1 MIEIRLFRDTDAEKT
16 AEMIAT
22 TLKISNSR
30 DYSEKFIE
38 ENIKSHDADVLIQ
51 KAKKGHFFV
60 ACDKEKIVGCGG
72 ITGYWGS
79 LTESFIMTFFV
90 LPDYQKQGIG
100 KKIMQTLENDEIF
113 KRAERIEIAAS
124 ITACDF
130 YKKMGYTL
138 KDATRGVDEY
148 GTIRLEKFK

>member
-1 MIEIRLFRDTDAEKT
+1 MIEIKRFHDTDATET

-30 DYSEKFIE
+30 DYSEQFIE
-38 ENIKSHDADVLIQ
+38 DNIKSHNAASLIQ
-51 KAKKGHFFV
+51 RAKKGHFFV
-60 ACDKEKIVGCGG
+60 ARDKEKIVGCGG

-79 LTESFIMTFFV
+79 LTESFIMTVFV
-90 LPDYQKQGIG
+90 LPDYQKLGIG
-100 KKIMQTLENDEIF
+100 KKIIRTIENDEFF

-130 YKKMGYTL
+130 YKKLGYTN
-138 KDATRGVDEY
+138 KDATPTVDEY
-148 GTIRLEKFK
+148 GTIRLEKFR